1 MITLEALTKDFGSTR
16 AVNEL
21 SVDITAGKV
30 TGFLGP
36 NGAGKS
42 TTMRMILGLDTPTAG
57 KSLVNGVPYAKLRY
71 PLHTVGAHI
80 SGTAGHPGHTPR
92 TFLKALAQSNRIP
105 VRRAEQAL
113 AEVGLQSVAT
123 KRIGGFSL
131 GMRQRLGIAAAL
143 LGDPQIL
150 ILDEPMN
157 GLDAEGILWIRQLMR
172 TRADAG
178 GTIFVSSHL
187 MSEVQQ
193 VADHLILIG
202 RGELI
207 TEAPTQELIQEFTQ
221 QLITVRTPRAAAL
234 AGLLAQ
240 QGAKVSTTGED
251 HLEVVGM
258 PLERIGALAFAGGIE
273 LHELSIIHGS
283 LENAYNQLTHD
294 TVDYS
299 AELTGGVTTK

>member
-113 AEVGLQSVAT
+113 AEVGLQSVDT

-131 GMRQRLGIAAAL
+131 GMRQRLGDRRL
-143 LGDPQIL
+143 
-150 ILDEPMN
+150 
-157 GLDAEGILWIRQLMR
+157 
-172 TRADAG
+172 AG
-178 GTIFVSSHL
+178 GPADTHPGRTDERTGCRRHL
-187 MSEVQQ
+187 VDQ
-193 VADHLILIG
+193 AANAHPRGCRRNHLRLQPSDE
-202 RGELI
+202 RG
-207 TEAPTQELIQEFTQ
+207 P
-221 QLITVRTPRAAAL
+221 
-234 AGLLAQ
+234 AGC
-240 QGAKVSTTGED
+240 
-251 HLEVVGM
+251 
-258 PLERIGALAFAGGIE
+258 
-273 LHELSIIHGS
+273 
-283 LENAYNQLTHD
+283 
-294 TVDYS
+294 
-299 AELTGGVTTK
+299 

>member
-42 TTMRMILGLDTPTAG
+42 TTMRMILGLDSPTAG

-157 GLDAEGILWIRQLMR
+157 GLDADGISWIRQLMR

-193 VADHLILIG
+193 VAQQLILIG

-207 TEAPTQELIQEFTQ
+207 TEAPTLELIKEFTQ
-221 QLITVRTPRAAAL
+221 QVITVRTPQAAEFT
-234 AGLLAQ
+234 GLLVQ
-240 QGAKVSTTGED
+240 RGAEVSTLGED
-251 HLEVVGM
+251 RLEVSGM
-258 PLERIGALAFAGGIE
+258 PLEDIGALAFASHVE
-273 LHELSIIHGS
+273 LHDLSTSHGS
-283 LENAYNQLTHD
+283 LEIAYNQLTHN
-294 TVDYS
+294 TVQYS
-299 AELTGGVTTK
+299 AELAKGAGIK

>member
-1 MITLEALTKDFGSTR
+1 MITLEALTKDFGATR
-16 AVNEL
+16 AVNQL
-21 SVDITAGKV
+21 SVNIAPGKV

-42 TTMRMILGLDTPTAG
+42 TTMCMILGLDAPSQGQALLN
-57 KSLVNGVPYAKLRY
+57 SVPYAKLRY
-71 PLHTVGAHI
+71 PMHTVGAHI
-80 SGTAGHPGHTPR
+80 SGTAGHPGHSPR
-92 TFLKALAQSNRIP
+92 TFLKALAQSNRISATR
-105 VRRAEQAL
+105 VDAVL
-113 AEVGLQSVAT
+113 TEVGLQSVAS

-157 GLDAEGILWIRQLMR
+157 GLDAEGIGWIRALMR
-172 TRADAG
+172 TRAEQG

-202 RGELI
+202 RGALI
-207 TEAPTQELIQEFTQ
+207 TEAPTQELIKEFTQ
-221 QLITVRTPRAAAL
+221 QVITVRSPKATAL
-234 AGLLAQ
+234 AGLLER
-240 QGAKVSTTGED
+240 TGIEVMATAVD
-251 HLEVVGM
+251 QLEVIGM
-258 PLERIGALAFAGGIE
+258 PLEGVGSLAFAGGIE
-273 LHELSIIHGS
+273 LHELSVTHGS

-294 TVDYS
+294 TVEYS
-299 AELTGGVTTK
+299 AELSGGVART